1 MSDTKLL
8 LDELTASRGQ
18 FEKHTGR
25 LHDYQKQ
32 ATFPSLQ
39 AIHVGLAPF
48 VGARFHEQPVRPIR
62 RRLSPTA

>member
-8 LDELTASRGQ
+8 LDELTAGRGQ
-18 FEKHTGR
+18 FEKYTGR

-39 AIHVGLAPF
+39 TIHVGLALL
-48 VGARFHEQPVRPIR
+48 R
-62 RRLSPTA
+62 RGPLL